1 LICFLATLLRSGRQF
16 AGQESFAIS
25 QEVESMSNRFCRFCF
40 PVFAP
45 ALLTMVLTAVGQS
58 QTTATPASN
67 SKPLSKGAATPSAQP
82 VQGSMTQHDMEHA
95 ALMHLIDSIE
105 PYHKQKELK
114 GAAVLSGSTTM
125 LTLGSKWSERF
136 KKFHP
141 EVVFSRGTDGTDAGI
156 KSLAEDPTVIAG
168 SSRPLTEADLTF
180 LKKGKCKDPLSVMV
194 ALDPLALYVHK
205 SNPITGVTPEQLESI
220 FRAPGGKGKHVATWG
235 ELGLT
240 GELASKPIRI
250 HSRSE
255 VSGTTTFIKQMVLR
269 GGEMAKEA
277 QSHKSNEE
285 ICTAIGADVS
295 GVGIC
300 GFGEATDQVRS
311 VALIMNGV
319 RVPATEQSFLSG
331 QYPFVRPLL
340 LIIDKAQMA
349 SDGGLREAVLRYV
362 LSRDG
367 QLEAVRE
374 GFYPLDPAYIRKQL
388 DQISGPQM
396 R

>member
-1 LICFLATLLRSGRQF
+1 
-16 AGQESFAIS
+16 
-25 QEVESMSNRFCRFCF
+25 MSNRYCRFCF
-40 PVFAP
+40 FVAAFAMLATAPVQ
-45 ALLTMVLTAVGQS
+45 VLWS
-58 QTTATPASN
+58 QTAATPASN
-67 SKPLSKGAATPSAQP
+67 SKPLSKGTAAPVPQPNPSAQN
-82 VQGSMTQHDMEHA
+82 QQDIEQA
-95 ALMHLIDSIE
+95 ALMQMIDSIE
-105 PYHKQKELK
+105 PYHKQKEIK
-114 GAAVLSGSTTM
+114 GAATLSGSTTM
-125 LTLGSKWSERF
+125 LAVGSKWSERF

-141 EVVFSRGTDGTDAGI
+141 EVVFTRGTDGTDAGL
-156 KSLAEDPTVIAG
+156 KALAEDPTVIAG
-168 SSRPLTEADLTF
+168 SSRPLTEGDLAF
-180 LKKGKCKDPLSVMV
+180 LKKGRCKDPLSVMV

-205 SNPITGVTPEQLESI
+205 NNPIVGVTPEQLESI
-220 FRAPGGKGKHVATWG
+220 FRAPSGKGKHVATWG
-235 ELGLT
+235 DLGVT

-255 VSGTTTFIKQMVLR
+255 VSGTTTFIKQLVLR

-277 QSHKSNEE
+277 QSHKSSEE
-285 ICTAIGADVS
+285 ICTAIGTDAG

-300 GFGEATDQVRS
+300 GFGEATDQVRP
-311 VALIMNGV
+311 VALIMNGI
-319 RVPATEQSFLSG
+319 RVPASEQSFLSG

>member
-1 LICFLATLLRSGRQF
+1 
-16 AGQESFAIS
+16 
-25 QEVESMSNRFCRFCF
+25 MSNRFCRFCF
-40 PVFAP
+40 PVVAS
-45 ALLTMVLTAVGQS
+45 ALLTMVLTPVGRS

-67 SKPLSKGAATPSAQP
+67 SKSLPKGAAAPAAP
-82 VQGSMTQHDMEHA
+82 PAQGSMTQHDIEHA

-141 EVVFSRGTDGTDAGI
+141 EIVFSRGTDGTDAGI
-156 KSLAEDPTVIAG
+156 KSLAEDPAVIAG
-168 SSRPLTEADLTF
+168 SSRPLTEADLAF

-205 SNPITGVTPEQLESI
+205 SNPIAGVTPEQLESV

-235 ELGLT
+235 ELGVT

-255 VSGTTTFIKQMVLR
+255 VSGTTAFIKQMVLR
-269 GGEMAKEA
+269 GGDMAKEA

-285 ICTAIGADVS
+285 VCTAIGADV
-295 GVGIC
+295 G
-300 GFGEATDQVRS
+300 
-311 VALIMNGV
+311 GV
-319 RVPATEQSFLSG
+319 RRLRAYRLRALG
-331 QYPFVRPLL
+331 QDRQG
-340 LIIDKAQMA
+340 IGCQA
-349 SDGGLREAVLRYV
+349 
-362 LSRDG
+362 
-367 QLEAVRE
+367 
-374 GFYPLDPAYIRKQL
+374 
-388 DQISGPQM
+388 
-396 R
+396 

>member
-1 LICFLATLLRSGRQF
+1 
-16 AGQESFAIS
+16 
-25 QEVESMSNRFCRFCF
+25 
-40 PVFAP
+40 
-45 ALLTMVLTAVGQS
+45 
-58 QTTATPASN
+58 
-67 SKPLSKGAATPSAQP
+67 
-82 VQGSMTQHDMEHA
+82 MTQSDVEHA

-114 GAAVLSGSTTM
+114 GGATLSGSTTM
-125 LTLGSKWSERF
+125 LTLGSKWSDRF

-141 EVVFSRGTDGTDAGI
+141 EVVFTKGAEGTEAGL
-156 KSLAEDPTVIAG
+156 KALSEDPSVIAG
-168 SSRPLTEADLTF
+168 SSRPLTEADLAF
-180 LKKGKCKDPLSVMV
+180 LKKGKCKDPLSIMV
-194 ALDPLALYVHK
+194 ALDPLALYVNK
-205 SNPITGVTPEQLESI
+205 NNPIVGVTPEQLESI
-220 FRAPGGKGKHVATWG
+220 FRAAGGKAKHVATWG
-235 ELGLT
+235 ELGVT
-240 GELASKPIRI
+240 GELATKPIRI

-255 VSGTTTFIKQMVLR
+255 VSGTTSFIKQMVLR

-285 ICTAIGADVS
+285 ICVAIGTDMA
-295 GVGIC
+295 GVGIS
-300 GFGEATDQVRS
+300 GFGEDTDQVRP

-340 LIIDKAQMA
+340 LVIDKAQMA

-374 GFYPLDPAYIRKQL
+374 GFFPLDPAYIRKQL

>member
-1 LICFLATLLRSGRQF
+1 
-16 AGQESFAIS
+16 
-25 QEVESMSNRFCRFCF
+25 MSNCSCRFCF
-40 PVFAP
+40 SVAAF
-45 ALLTMVLTAVGQS
+45 ALLTMVLASVGQS
-58 QTTATPASN
+58 QTTATPTSN
-67 SKPLSKGAATPSAQP
+67 SKPLPKGTEAPATQP
-82 VQGSMTQHDMEHA
+82 IQGSMTQHDIEHA
-95 ALMHLIDSIE
+95 ALMRLIDSIE

-114 GAAVLSGSTTM
+114 GAATLSGSTTM
-125 LTLGSKWSERF
+125 LALGSKWSERF
-136 KKFHP
+136 KKFHQ
-141 EVVFSRGTDGTDAGI
+141 EVVFSRGTDGTEAGI
-156 KSLAEDPTVIAG
+156 KALAEDPTVIAG
-168 SSRPLTEADLTF
+168 ASRPLTEKDLAD
-180 LKKGKCKDPLSVMV
+180 LKKGKCKDPLSVIV

-205 SNPITGVTPEQLESI
+205 SNPIAGVTPEQLESI
-220 FRAPGGKGKHVATWG
+220 FRAPGGKGKHFSTWG
-235 ELGLT
+235 DLGVT

-269 GGEMAKEA
+269 GEEMAKEV
-277 QSHKSNEE
+277 QLHKSNQE
-285 ICTAIGADVS
+285 ICTAIGTDLG

-300 GFGEATDQVRS
+300 GFGEATDQVRPVS
-311 VALIMNGV
+311 LIMNGV

-340 LIIDKAQMA
+340 LIIDKAQMG

-374 GFYPLDPAYIRKQL
+374 GFFPLDPAFIRKQL

>member
-1 LICFLATLLRSGRQF
+1 
-16 AGQESFAIS
+16 
-25 QEVESMSNRFCRFCF
+25 MSNRYCRFCF
-40 PVFAP
+40 PLAAF
-45 ALLTMVLTAVGQS
+45 ALLAMVSTPVLWS
-58 QTTATPASN
+58 QTAATPASN
-67 SKPLSKGAATPSAQP
+67 SKELSKGTETPAP
-82 VQGSMTQHDMEHA
+82 VLTPGSITQSDVEHA

-105 PYHKQKELK
+105 PYYKKKELK
-114 GAAVLSGSTTM
+114 GAATLSGSTTM

-141 EVVFSRGTDGTDAGI
+141 EVVFTRGTDGTDAGI
-156 KSLAEDPTVIAG
+156 KALAEDPTVIAG
-168 SSRPLTEADLTF
+168 SSRPLTEADLAF
-180 LKKGKCKDPLSVMV
+180 LKRGNCKDPLSIMV
-194 ALDPLALYVHK
+194 ALDPLALYVNK
-205 SNPITGVTPEQLESI
+205 SNPVAGVTPDQLESI
-220 FRAPGGKGKHVATWG
+220 FRAAGGKGKHVATWG
-235 ELGLT
+235 ELGVT
-240 GELASKPIRI
+240 GELATKPIRI

-255 VSGTTTFIKQMVLR
+255 VSGTTTFIKQLVLR

-285 ICTAIGADVS
+285 ICLAIGSDMG

-300 GFGEATDQVRS
+300 GFGEDTELVRP
-311 VALIMNGV
+311 VALIMNGIL
-319 RVPATEQSFLSG
+319 VPATEQSFLSG

-374 GFYPLDPAYIRKQL
+374 GFFPLDPAYIRKQL

>member
-1 LICFLATLLRSGRQF
+1 
-16 AGQESFAIS
+16 
-25 QEVESMSNRFCRFCF
+25 MSNRFCRSCISVVAFVLLAMIQT
-40 PVFAP
+40 PV
-45 ALLTMVLTAVGQS
+45 VWS

-67 SKPLSKGAATPSAQP
+67 SKPLPKGTAGPVSQP
-82 VQGSMTQHDMEHA
+82 TQGLMSQHDIEHA
-95 ALMHLIDSIE
+95 ALLHLIDSIE

-114 GAAVLSGSTTM
+114 GSAVLSGSTTM
-125 LTLGSKWSERF
+125 LSLGSKWSERF

-141 EVVFSRGTDGTDAGI
+141 EVVFSRGTDGTEAGI
-156 KSLAEDPTVIAG
+156 KALAEDPTVIAG
-168 SSRPLTEADLTF
+168 SSRPLTEADLAS
-180 LKKGKCKDPLSVMV
+180 LKKGKCKDPLSVIV

-205 SNPITGVTPEQLESI
+205 SNPIAGVTPEQLESI
-220 FRAPGGKGKHVATWG
+220 FRAPGGKGKNVATWG
-235 ELGLT
+235 ELGVT

-269 GGEMAKEA
+269 GGDMAKEA

-285 ICTAIGADVS
+285 ICTAIGTDMG

-300 GFGEATDQVRS
+300 GFGEATDQVRP

-319 RVPATEQSFLSG
+319 VVPATEQSFLSG

-374 GFYPLDPAYIRKQL
+374 GFFPLDPTYIRKQL